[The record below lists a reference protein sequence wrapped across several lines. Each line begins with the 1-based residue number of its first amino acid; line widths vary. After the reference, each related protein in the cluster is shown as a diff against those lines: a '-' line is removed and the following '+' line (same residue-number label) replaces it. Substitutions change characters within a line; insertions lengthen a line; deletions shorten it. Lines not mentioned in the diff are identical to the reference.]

1 MLHEQPTRTPA
12 PHYGH
17 SNIQYGNQGQVPWDS
32 DEKPWPSSK
41 GKSRQKRSES
51 GSRTRF
57 SVRRRFRSASS
68 PDPRRPQISTPYDFR
83 HLHTESFQ
91 FPQYTQMQTIP
102 RPGPRQFRPI
112 ELSIYEP
119 QNRLSPLLPHFE
131 FPGVPP
137 LAKLAPTRVDDFTLA
152 HERSGSSMSFHI
164 PRRPAGGSP
173 STTYTESPPRI
184 PPKSRA
190 RAYTSPNIESIKERI
205 AQSMNEVEQ
214 LQSEIDSVIERQ
226 SIYAASSRPSTAH
239 SMGPFGKLTW

>member
-1 MLHEQPTRTPA
+1 MLHEQPTPTPA
-12 PHYGH
+12 PRYGGHNAQH
-17 SNIQYGNQGQVPWDS
+17 SNQGLAPWES
-32 DEKPWPSSK
+32 DEKPWVSSK
-41 GKSRQKRSES
+41 GKKRQNTFDA

-68 PDPRRPQISTPYDFR
+68 PDPRRPQISVPYDFR

-91 FPQYTQMQTIP
+91 FPQYTQMRTIP

-119 QNRLSPLLPHFE
+119 QNRLSPLLPHFD
-131 FPGVPP
+131 FPGIPP

-152 HERSGSSMSFHI
+152 NERSDSSMSFHI
-164 PRRPAGGSP
+164 PRRPTGGSP
-173 STTYTESPPRI
+173 STAHSDSPPRI

-205 AQSMNEVEQ
+205 ARSMNEMEE
-214 LQSEIDSVIERQ
+214 LQNEIDSVIERQ
-226 SIYAASSRPSTAH
+226 SIYAPSSRPSTAH
-239 SMGPFGKLTW
+239 SMGPFGKLTS